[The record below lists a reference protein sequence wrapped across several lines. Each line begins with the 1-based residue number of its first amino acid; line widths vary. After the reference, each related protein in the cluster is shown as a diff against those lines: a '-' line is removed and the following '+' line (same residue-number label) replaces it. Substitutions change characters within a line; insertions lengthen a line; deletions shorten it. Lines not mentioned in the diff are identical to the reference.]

1 MAATSDSTDQ
11 KNSDASADPAAP
23 SNTAKQASKKKR
35 KKLGSRKRGISDMF
49 RSLYRVQMDLSAL
62 ADTKANIMISI
73 NGIIVSI
80 LLASISPGIDKN
92 TFLLYPTIALLVGCV
107 ISLVFAILAARP
119 RLNTETITMEDVR
132 ANRKN
137 LLFFGNFTGLS
148 RAEFEDGL
156 TDLMQDGELLYVNM
170 IRDIY
175 GIGQVLEKKFKLLRW
190 SYTLFMLGLIIGVS
204 LFILAYLTVE
214 PIGAPTTP
222 GLILPDSLL
231 LR

>member
-1 MAATSDSTDQ
+1 M
-11 KNSDASADPAAP
+11 ADPTPSSDHAASSP
-23 SNTAKQASKKKR
+23 PTSESSGASSSAKKRRSKKKF
-35 KKLGSRKRGISDMF
+35 GSRKRGISDMF

-92 TFLLYPTIALLVGCV
+92 TFLLYPTIALLIGCV

-148 RAEFEDGL
+148 RNEFEEGL

-175 GIGQVLEKKFKLLRW
+175 GIGQVLETKFKLLRW
-190 SYTLFMLGLIIGVS
+190 SYTLFMFGLIIGVS

-214 PIGAPTTP
+214 TVPAVGNAP
-222 GLILPDSLL
+222 GLLLPDSLL
-231 LR
+231 SR